1 MVAALRQ
8 SVGWPTRRSLPRR
21 VTPVTPVDFAHGVTT
36 FQGFS
41 ATILVTAC
49 TKCREVRKVRADGFA
64 RRGFAGDG

>member
-8 SVGWPTRRSLPRR
+8 RIGWPTRRALPRLVTL
-21 VTPVTPVDFAHGVTT
+21 VTPVVFAHGVTT

-49 TKCREVRKVRADGFA
+49 TKCREVRKVR
-64 RRGFAGDG
+64 FAGDG